1 MQPQPG
7 GRVRVAFIVDGFNL
21 YHSIKDT
28 EKMVS
33 ARPQRWLDL
42 RAFCESYVRHF
53 GRTAVLGGVYYFSA
67 IAAHLEP
74 TKPNISRRHQA
85 YIDALASTGVYVSL
99 ANFKVSNRYFSFLH
113 CRFRF
118 WPFRRFFRL
127 PLPRCTV
134 LVQRAEEKET
144 DVAIAAK
151 LFELLHT
158 NAADAVVLVT
168 GDTDLLPAIRTA
180 RALFPTVLI
189 GVCFPF
195 KRHNADL
202 KRSVVRSFKVRKEQY
217 AAHQLPDPIPL
228 PNGHVIRKPSPW

>member
-1 MQPQPG
+1 
-7 GRVRVAFIVDGFNL
+7 VRVAFIVDGFNL
-21 YHSIKDT
+21 YHSIKDA
-28 EKMVS
+28 EKMVP

-42 RAFCESYVRHF
+42 RAFCESYVRNF
-53 GRTAVLGGVYYFSA
+53 GRAAMLEDVYYFSA

-74 TKPNISRRHQA
+74 AKPDISRRHQT
-85 YIDALASTGVYVSL
+85 YLDALAATGVHVSL
-99 ANFKVSNRYFSFLH
+99 ANFKVSNRYFSFRQ
-113 CRFRF
+113 CRFRI
-118 WPFRRFFRL
+118 WPFRRFIRV

-144 DVAIAAK
+144 DVAIATK

-180 RALFPTVLI
+180 RRLFPTILI

-217 AAHQLPDPIPL
+217 AVYQLPDPISL
-228 PNGHVIRKPSPW
+228 PNGHVIRKPPPW